1 VRKLALIEQKMADL
15 AGMRQVLGGLALIEQ
30 KIADLAAMRQ
40 VLGGLVQECDAGD
53 GGAVCPII
61 DALNRE

>member
-1 VRKLALIEQKMADL
+1 M
-15 AGMRQVLGGLALIEQ
+15 
-30 KIADLAAMRQ
+30 ADLAAMRQ
-40 VLGGLVQECDAGD
+40 VLGGLLQECDAGD